1 MKLRRAITGLLVGLA
16 VGLWAS
22 GLILASPAV
31 ASASEAGNTAEGGS
45 HGADHGDHGS
55 AGVNPLVFKSDLA
68 IWTFVVFLVLLAV
81 LWKYAWGPLSEAL
94 DRREQGIREQLKQA
108 EQSNQQ
114 AKELLAQYEQKLAAA
129 QDEVRAIIDQ
139 GRRDAEQIGR
149 QMIEKAREEAAAEQQ
164 RALQQIDAATTAALK
179 ELAERSATLAVEL
192 AGRILH
198 RSLRAEDH
206 AELIDRTVQGFVEQ
220 KPGGNGHK

>member
-94 DRREQGIREQLKQA
+94 DRREQGIRGSSSRPNSPTSRPK
-108 EQSNQQ
+108 SCWPNMN
-114 AKELLAQYEQKLAAA
+114 KSWPPPRMKC
-129 QDEVRAIIDQ
+129 
-139 GRRDAEQIGR
+139 G
-149 QMIEKAREEAAAEQQ
+149 
-164 RALQQIDAATTAALK
+164 
-179 ELAERSATLAVEL
+179 
-192 AGRILH
+192 
-198 RSLRAEDH
+198 
-206 AELIDRTVQGFVEQ
+206 
-220 KPGGNGHK
+220 P